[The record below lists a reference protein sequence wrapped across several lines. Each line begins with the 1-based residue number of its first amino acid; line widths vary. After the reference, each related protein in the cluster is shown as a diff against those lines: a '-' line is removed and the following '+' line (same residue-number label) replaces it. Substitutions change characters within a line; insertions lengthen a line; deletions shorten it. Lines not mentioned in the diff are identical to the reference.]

1 MKARLQRWI
10 TLTTLLITASFS
22 TPSAAMADPIAD
34 LIPLLQTDE
43 HIVFVGDS
51 ITYFGGKAGG
61 YIDRIDRALSNQ
73 INIQHY
79 SVSPYSLSH
88 YGLSGGKVADLW
100 TGKTQWSESLPYDQ
114 ILQTTRPTLLILYIG
129 VNDVWHEAGTA
140 PAVYRSGLVKL
151 IQQGQATGATVIL
164 ATPAVIG
171 EKRNGGNPKDKM
183 LDQFSQISRSAS
195 DETGIIV
202 CDLRQAFQDYLALH
216 NPTDRGQGIL
226 TSDGVHMNAKGNTLI
241 AETML
246 RSMAQAL
253 AERATP

>member
-1 MKARLQRWI
+1 MKARLRNWI

-22 TPSAAMADPIAD
+22 TPSAAMADSLND

-73 INIQHY
+73 IHLQ
-79 SVSPYSLSH
+79 H

-100 TGKTQWSESLPYDQ
+100 TGKTQWSESLPYDE
-114 ILQTTRPTLLILYIG
+114 ILKTTKPTMLILYIG
-129 VNDVWHEAGTA
+129 VNDVWHEPGTA

-164 ATPAVIG
+164 VTPAVIG

-183 LDQFSQISRSAS
+183 LDQFSQISRSVGT
-195 DETGIIV
+195 ETDIIV
-202 CDLRQAFQDYLALH
+202 CDLRQAFQDYLAVH
-216 NPTDRGQGIL
+216 NPTDRDQGIL

-241 AETML
+241 AETLL
-246 RSMAQAL
+246 RSIHQARS
-253 AERATP
+253 ARSESEKSD